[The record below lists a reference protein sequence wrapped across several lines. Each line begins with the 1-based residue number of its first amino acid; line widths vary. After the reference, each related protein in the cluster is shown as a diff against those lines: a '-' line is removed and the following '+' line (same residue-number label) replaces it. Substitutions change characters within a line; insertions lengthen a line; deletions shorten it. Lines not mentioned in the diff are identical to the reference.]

1 MRERVTRRIIA
12 PGAKRSFEAYTLNIE
27 FCASLYY
34 FAQVVACMMGAYYGT
49 LHAMHQWMVS
59 KGVDPK
65 AASTYVGAQMHS
77 IALDGKQA
85 GDSGFE
91 HLIAEQT
98 PGKREREKGR
108 KSEGRNAKG

>member
-1 MRERVTRRIIA
+1 
-12 PGAKRSFEAYTLNIE
+12 
-27 FCASLYY
+27 
-34 FAQVVACMMGAYYGT
+34 MMGAYYGT
-49 LHAMHQWMVS
+49 LDAMHQWMVS

-98 PGKREREKGR
+98 PGRCKGNEAREQHRALANPTHVR
-108 KSEGRNAKG
+108 MHT